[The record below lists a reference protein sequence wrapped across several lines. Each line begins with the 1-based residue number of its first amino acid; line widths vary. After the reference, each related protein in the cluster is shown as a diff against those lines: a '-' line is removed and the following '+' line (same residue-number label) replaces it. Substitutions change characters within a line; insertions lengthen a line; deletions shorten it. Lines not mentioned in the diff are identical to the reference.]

1 MHGAVHIEAVCGGGA
16 LLWFFISY
24 TGKRR
29 RKRHTRHKK
38 QNSGMRKRQQSV
50 ALNKNREEAQRT
62 LENPMPSLRLESSQ
76 NLGEGGGLCSQN
88 MGMLTNKTLQTPCT
102 TSGKLIVCSPFTKPV
117 RSQIPKDRKMP
128 LVFVGTSTPWFERLP
143 ELTGAHAGQGVT
155 GKMAQRGSM
164 QTKPCIWN
172 VAALPFLSCF
182 FIGPHGFVSDAALG
196 IGCGI
201 AALHYL
207 APDVLT
213 VWDQLCGG
221 MIRIVCSPMFLDN
234 RCGLCHERLR
244 ILLPLLKKHITC
256 SHTTLAVMYVYN
268 QAMTDLRAGDVT
280 IRAALGLDE
289 VCVCFVWP
297 NVQNWSYK
305 STGIIV

>member
-1 MHGAVHIEAVCGGGA
+1 MLAKESQEKWRKEGVC
-16 LLWFFISY
+16 
-24 TGKRR
+24 
-29 RKRHTRHKK
+29 K
-38 QNSGMRKRQQSV
+38 QNHVFEMLLHFPC
-50 ALNKNREEAQRT
+50 A
-62 LENPMPSLRLESSQ
+62 NPL
-76 NLGEGGGLCSQN
+76 
-88 MGMLTNKTLQTPCT
+88 
-102 TSGKLIVCSPFTKPV
+102 
-117 RSQIPKDRKMP
+117 
-128 LVFVGTSTPWFERLP
+128 
-143 ELTGAHAGQGVT
+143 
-155 GKMAQRGSM
+155 
-164 QTKPCIWN
+164 
-172 VAALPFLSCF
+172 CF

-289 VCVCFVWP
+289 VCVCFV
-297 NVQNWSYK
+297 
-305 STGIIV
+305 